1 MVNQEHLCQHLVLLS
16 LAVNHWKQQACDVL
30 GMVLS
35 LATSSSEVVCDVGIG
50 ADSAQPKYNTW
61 SILWR

>member
-1 MVNQEHLCQHLVLLS
+1 VVNQEHLCQHLVLSS

-35 LATSSSEVVCDVGIG
+35 LAARSSEVTGV
-50 ADSAQPKYNTW
+50 
-61 SILWR
+61 